1 MTLITKYLVSDLL
14 RKIFIITFGFTVLF
28 SFFSFIAELE
38 NLNTYEINLE
48 TIFYSQILN
57 APSIIYDVVPIA
69 TLIGSLWCFASLA
82 ANSEFVVF
90 FGSGFSTRH
99 FIKVIFTGGIPIV
112 ILTIFLSEIIM
123 PFSINKLN
131 QVKSGGGLNQTIEL
145 QTGYWIRDVLDYEKI
160 KNDAN
165 ERIINI
171 GQIDFDRKL
180 SSVLVYE
187 FDKQNKLI
195 RKISAKTG
203 LFQKDKMTDEG
214 VFFYSWSLVKPTILD
229 MSEPTSIT
237 EKQFD
242 NVILSTNISESTFNA
257 LTIKPDKMSAQ
268 ELRSYA
274 AYLEDSN
281 QDANSYE
288 ILFWKRIVYPLLIWI
303 MLLIA
308 TPAAFIQTRGGN
320 IGIKIFIGVLFGI
333 FFHLLN
339 GLVSHLGVLN
349 TWAPSVIA
357 FFPPISALII
367 GLLLLVQSQR
377 FALLK

>member
-48 TIFYSQILN
+48 KIFYSQILN
-57 APSIIYDVVPIA
+57 APSIIYDIIPIA
-69 TLIGSLWCFASLA
+69 TLIGSLWCFAALA

-99 FIKVIFTGGIPIV
+99 FIKVIITGGTPIV
-112 ILTIFLSEIIM
+112 MLTIFLSEIVM
-123 PFSINKLN
+123 PLSINKLN

-145 QTGYWIRDVLDYEKI
+145 QTGYWIRDVLDYDKI
-160 KNDAN
+160 ENDAN

-187 FDKQNKLI
+187 FDNQNKLI
-195 RKISAKTG
+195 RKISAKFG

-214 VFFYSWSLVKPTILD
+214 VYSWILVKPTILD

-268 ELRSYA
+268 ELRSYT

-320 IGIKIFIGVLFGI
+320 IGIKIFVGVLFGI

-349 TWAPSVIA
+349 TWPPSLIA

>member
-1 MTLITKYLVSDLL
+1 MTLITNYLVSDLL
-14 RKIFIITFGFTVLF
+14 RKVLVITFGFTVLF
-28 SFFSFIAELE
+28 SFFSFITELE
-38 NLNTYEINLE
+38 NLNSYEIKLE
-48 TIFYSQILN
+48 NIFYSQILN
-57 APSIIYDVVPIA
+57 APGIIYDVIPIA

-90 FGSGFSTRH
+90 FGSGFSTNH
-99 FIKVIFTGGIPIV
+99 FIKVIVTGGIPLV
-112 ILTIFLSEIIM
+112 ILTIFLSEIVI
-123 PFSINKLN
+123 PYSVSKLSHI
-131 QVKSGGGLNQTIEL
+131 KSGGGLYQTIEL

-160 KNDAN
+160 ENDAN

-195 RKISAKTG
+195 RKITSKTG
-203 LFQKDKMTDEG
+203 LFQKNNIVGEG
-214 VFFYSWSLVKPTILD
+214 IFSYSWNLTEPTILD
-229 MSEPTSIT
+229 VSEPTSIA
-237 EKQFD
+237 EKQVN
-242 NVILSTNISESTFNA
+242 NVILPTKITESTFYA
-257 LTIKPDKMSAQ
+257 LTIKPEKMSAR
-268 ELRSYA
+268 ELSSYA
-274 AYLEDSN
+274 TYLEDSN
-281 QDANSYE
+281 QDANSYK

-320 IGIKIFIGVLFGI
+320 IGIKIFVGVLFGI

-349 TWAPSVIA
+349 TWPPSVIA

>member
-38 NLNTYEINLE
+38 NLNTYEIKLE
-48 TIFYSQILN
+48 NIFYSQILN
-57 APSIIYDVVPIA
+57 APSIIYDVIPIA

-99 FIKVIFTGGIPIV
+99 FIKVIITGGIPIV

-123 PFSINKLN
+123 PSSINKLN
-131 QVKSGGGLNQTIEL
+131 KINSGGGLNQTIEL

-160 KNDAN
+160 ENDAN

-195 RKISAKTG
+195 RKITAKTG
-203 LFQKDKMTDEG
+203 LFQKTIWLMKGFSFTVG
-214 VFFYSWSLVKPTILD
+214 V
-229 MSEPTSIT
+229 
-237 EKQFD
+237 
-242 NVILSTNISESTFNA
+242 
-257 LTIKPDKMSAQ
+257 
-268 ELRSYA
+268 
-274 AYLEDSN
+274 
-281 QDANSYE
+281 
-288 ILFWKRIVYPLLIWI
+288 
-303 MLLIA
+303 
-308 TPAAFIQTRGGN
+308 
-320 IGIKIFIGVLFGI
+320 
-333 FFHLLN
+333 
-339 GLVSHLGVLN
+339 
-349 TWAPSVIA
+349 
-357 FFPPISALII
+357 
-367 GLLLLVQSQR
+367 
-377 FALLK
+377 

>member
-48 TIFYSQILN
+48 KIFYSQILN

-69 TLIGSLWCFASLA
+69 TLVGSLWCFASLA

-90 FGSGFSTRH
+90 FGSGFSTNH

-112 ILTIFLSEIIM
+112 ILTIVLSEFIM
-123 PFSINKLN
+123 PSFINKLN
-131 QVKSGGGLNQTIEL
+131 KINSGGVLNQTIEL

-160 KNDAN
+160 ENDAN

-180 SSVLVYE
+180 SSVLIYE
-187 FDKQNKLI
+187 FDKQNRLI
-195 RKISAKTG
+195 RKITAKTG
-203 LFQKDKMTDEG
+203 LFQKDNMADDG
-214 VFFYSWSLVKPTILD
+214 VFFYSWSLAEPTILD

-257 LTIKPDKMSAQ
+257 LTIKPEKMSAR

-288 ILFWKRIVYPLLIWI
+288 ILFWKRVVYPLLIWI

-320 IGIKIFIGVLFGI
+320 IGIKIFVGVLFGI

-339 GLVSHLGVLN
+339 GLVSHLGVIN
-349 TWAPSVIA
+349 TWPPSMIA

>member
-14 RKIFIITFGFTVLF
+14 RKVFVITFGFTVLF

-38 NLNTYEINLE
+38 NLNSYEIKLE
-48 TIFYSQILN
+48 NIFYSQILN
-57 APSIIYDVVPIA
+57 APSIIYDVIPIA

-99 FIKVIFTGGIPIV
+99 FIKVIIIGGIPLV
-112 ILTIFLSEIIM
+112 MLTIFLSEIVM
-123 PFSINKLN
+123 PASIHKLN
-131 QVKSGGGLNQTIEL
+131 QVKYGGGLNQKIEL
-145 QTGYWIRDVLDYEKI
+145 QTGYWIRDILDYERI
-160 KNDAN
+160 ENDAN

-171 GQIDFDRKL
+171 GRIDFDGKL
-180 SSVLVYE
+180 SSVLIYE

-195 RKISAKTG
+195 RKITAKNG
-203 LFQKDKMTDEG
+203 LFLKDKIADKG
-214 VFFYSWSLVKPTILD
+214 NLLYSWILTKPTILD

-242 NVILSTNISESTFNA
+242 NIILSTNISESTFNA
-257 LTIKPDKMSAQ
+257 LTIKPEKMSAR
-268 ELRSYA
+268 ELKSYV

-281 QDANSYE
+281 QDANSYK

-320 IGIKIFIGVLFGI
+320 IGIKIFVGVLFGI

-349 TWAPSVIA
+349 TWPPSVIA
-357 FFPPISALII
+357 FFPPISAFVI

>member
-14 RKIFIITFGFTVLF
+14 RKVFVITFGFTVLF
-28 SFFSFIAELE
+28 SFFSFMAELE
-38 NLNTYEINLE
+38 NLNGFEIKLE
-48 TIFYSQILN
+48 NIFYSQILN
-57 APSIIYDVVPIA
+57 APSIIYDVIPIA

-90 FGSGFSTRH
+90 FGSGFSTHH
-99 FIKVIFTGGIPIV
+99 FIKVILTGGIPLV
-112 ILTIFLSEIIM
+112 ILTIFLSEIVM
-123 PFSINKLN
+123 PYSISKLSH
-131 QVKSGGGLNQTIEL
+131 VKSGRGLYQTIEL

-160 KNDAN
+160 ENDAN

-171 GQIDFDRKL
+171 GQIDIDRKL

-195 RKISAKTG
+195 RKITSKNG
-203 LFQKDKMTDEG
+203 LFQKNNIAGEG
-214 VFFYSWSLVKPTILD
+214 ISSYSWNLMEPTILD
-229 MSEPTSIT
+229 VSEPTSIA
-237 EKQFD
+237 EKQAD
-242 NVILSTNISESTFNA
+242 NVILSTKITERTFYA
-257 LTIKPDKMSAQ
+257 LTIKPEKMSAG
-268 ELRSYA
+268 ELSSYA
-274 AYLEDSN
+274 TYLEDSN
-281 QDANSYE
+281 QDANAYK
-288 ILFWKRIVYPLLIWI
+288 ILFWKRIVYPSLIWI

-308 TPAAFIQTRGGN
+308 TPAAFIQIRGGN
-320 IGIKIFIGVLFGI
+320 IGIKIFVGVLFGI

-349 TWAPSVIA
+349 TWPPSVIA
-357 FFPPISALII
+357 FFPPISALVI

>member
-14 RKIFIITFGFTVLF
+14 RKVFVITFGFTVLF

-38 NLNTYEINLE
+38 NLNSYEIKLE
-48 TIFYSQILN
+48 NIFYSQILN
-57 APSIIYDVVPIA
+57 APGIIYDVIPIA

-90 FGSGFSTRH
+90 FGSGFSTHH
-99 FIKVIFTGGIPIV
+99 FIKVIITGGIPLV
-112 ILTIFLSEIIM
+112 ILTIFLSEIVI
-123 PFSINKLN
+123 PHSISKLS
-131 QVKSGGGLNQTIEL
+131 QVKSGGGLNQKIEL

-160 KNDAN
+160 ENDAN
-165 ERIINI
+165 ERILNI
-171 GQIDFDRKL
+171 GQIDVDRKL
-180 SSVLVYE
+180 FSVLVYE

-195 RKISAKTG
+195 RKITSKTG
-203 LFQKDKMTDEG
+203 LFQKHNITDEG
-214 VFFYSWSLVKPTILD
+214 IFSYSWNLTEPTILD
-229 MSEPTSIT
+229 VSEPTSIV
-237 EKQFD
+237 EKQVD
-242 NVILSTNISESTFNA
+242 SVILSTNITESTFYA
-257 LTIKPDKMSAQ
+257 LTIKPEKMSAK
-268 ELRSYA
+268 ELSNYA
-274 AYLEDSN
+274 TYLEDSN
-281 QDANSYE
+281 QDANPYK
-288 ILFWKRIVYPLLIWI
+288 ILFWKRIVYPLLIWV

-320 IGIKIFIGVLFGI
+320 IGIKIFVGVLFGI

>member
-14 RKIFIITFGFTVLF
+14 RKICVITFGFTVLF
-28 SFFSFIAELE
+28 SFFSFVAELE
-38 NLNTYEINLE
+38 NLNSYEINWGK
-48 TIFYSQILN
+48 IFYSQVLN
-57 APSIIYDVVPIA
+57 APMIIYDVIPIA
-69 TLIGSLWCFASLA
+69 TLIGSLWCFAALA

-99 FIKVIFTGGIPIV
+99 FMKV
-112 ILTIFLSEIIM
+112 ILTGGVPLIILTVFLSEIVM
-123 PFSINKLN
+123 PSSINKLS
-131 QVKSGGGLNQTIEL
+131 QVKSGNVLDQPIEL
-145 QTGYWIRDVLDYEKI
+145 QTGYWIRDVLDYKKI
-160 KNDAN
+160 ENDVN

-180 SSVLVYE
+180 FSVLVYE

-195 RKISAKTG
+195 RKITAKTG
-203 LFQKDKMTDEG
+203 
-214 VFFYSWSLVKPTILD
+214 FFKKNKRANGKVIFHNWTLTEPTILD
-229 MSEPTSIT
+229 MSNPESIT
-237 EKQFD
+237 EKQIE
-242 NVILSTNISESTFNA
+242 NITLSTNISESTFYA
-257 LTIKPDKMSAQ
+257 LTIKPEKMSAQ
-268 ELRSYA
+268 ELRSYV

-288 ILFWKRIVYPLLIWI
+288 ILFWKRVVYPLLIWV

-320 IGIKIFIGVLFGI
+320 IGIKIFAGVLFGI

-339 GLVSHLGVLN
+339 SLVSHLGVLN
-349 TWAPSVIA
+349 TWSPSVIA

>member
-38 NLNTYEINLE
+38 NLNTYEIELE
-48 TIFYSQILN
+48 KIFYSQILN

-69 TLIGSLWCFASLA
+69 TLIGSLWCFAAFA

-99 FIKVIFTGGIPIV
+99 FIKVIITGGTPIV
-112 ILTIFLSEIIM
+112 MLTILLSEIIM

-131 QVKSGGGLNQTIEL
+131 QVKSGGELNQTIEL

-160 KNDAN
+160 ENDAN

-180 SSVLVYE
+180 SFILVYE

-195 RKISAKTG
+195 RKITAKTG
-203 LFQKDKMTDEG
+203 FFEKYNMTDED
-214 VFFYSWSLVKPTILD
+214 VFFYSWRLIKPTILD

-242 NVILSTNISESTFNA
+242 NLILSTNISERTFNA
-257 LTIKPDKMSAQ
+257 LTIKPEKMSAQ

-308 TPAAFIQTRGGN
+308 TPVSFIQARGGN
-320 IGIKIFIGVLFGI
+320 IGIKIFVGVLFGI

-349 TWAPSVIA
+349 TWPPSLIA

-377 FALLK
+377 YALLK

>member
-28 SFFSFIAELE
+28 SFFSFITELE
-38 NLNTYEINLE
+38 NLNTYEIKLE
-48 TIFYSQILN
+48 KIFYSQILN

-99 FIKVIFTGGIPIV
+99 FIKVILTGGIPIV

-123 PFSINKLN
+123 PSSINKLN
-131 QVKSGGGLNQTIEL
+131 KINSGGGLNQTIEL

-160 KNDAN
+160 ENDAN

-180 SSVLVYE
+180 SSILVYE

-195 RKISAKTG
+195 RKITAKTG
-203 LFQKDKMTDEG
+203 LFQKNNMADEG
-214 VFFYSWSLVKPTILD
+214 VFFYSWSLAKPTILD

-242 NVILSTNISESTFNA
+242 NIILSTNISESTFNA
-257 LTIKPDKMSAQ
+257 LTIKPEKMSAQ
-268 ELRSYA
+268 ELRSYV

-288 ILFWKRIVYPLLIWI
+288 ILFGK
-303 MLLIA
+303 
-308 TPAAFIQTRGGN
+308 G
-320 IGIKIFIGVLFGI
+320 
-333 FFHLLN
+333 
-339 GLVSHLGVLN
+339 
-349 TWAPSVIA
+349 
-357 FFPPISALII
+357 
-367 GLLLLVQSQR
+367 
-377 FALLK
+377 

>member
-1 MTLITKYLVSDLL
+1 MSDLL
-14 RKIFIITFGFTVLF
+14 RKVFVITFGFTVLF

-38 NLNTYEINLE
+38 NLNGYEIKLAN
-48 TIFYSQILN
+48 IFYSQILN
-57 APSIIYDVVPIA
+57 APGIIYDVIPIA

-90 FGSGFSTRH
+90 FGSGFSTHH
-99 FIKVIFTGGIPIV
+99 FIKVIITGGIPLV
-112 ILTIFLSEIIM
+112 ILTIFLSEIVM
-123 PFSINKLN
+123 PHSISKLS
-131 QVKSGGGLNQTIEL
+131 QVKSGGGLNQKIEL

-160 KNDAN
+160 ENDAN
-165 ERIINI
+165 ERILNI
-171 GQIDFDRKL
+171 GQIDVDRKL
-180 SSVLVYE
+180 FSVLVYE

-195 RKISAKTG
+195 RKITSKTG
-203 LFQKDKMTDEG
+203 LFQKNNITDEG
-214 VFFYSWSLVKPTILD
+214 IFYYSWNLMEPTILD
-229 MSEPTSIT
+229 VSEPTSIV
-237 EKQFD
+237 EKHVD
-242 NVILSTNISESTFNA
+242 SVILSTNITESTFYA
-257 LTIKPDKMSAQ
+257 LTIKPEKMSAK
-268 ELRSYA
+268 ELSNYA
-274 AYLEDSN
+274 TYLEDSN
-281 QDANSYE
+281 QDANPYK
-288 ILFWKRIVYPLLIWI
+288 ILFWKRIVYPLLIWV

>member
-14 RKIFIITFGFTVLF
+14 RKIFIITFGFTILF

-38 NLNTYEINLE
+38 NLNSYEINLE
-48 TIFYSQILN
+48 HIAYSQILN
-57 APSIIYDVVPIA
+57 APSIIYAVIPIA
-69 TLIGSLWCFASLA
+69 TLIGSLWCFATLA

-90 FGSGFSTRH
+90 FGSGFSTSH
-99 FIKVIFTGGIPIV
+99 FIKVIITGGIPIV
-112 ILTIFLSEIIM
+112 ILTIFLSEVII
-123 PFSINKLN
+123 PSSINKLN
-131 QVKSGGGLNQTIEL
+131 QVKSGSGLNQTIEL
-145 QTGYWIRDVLDYEKI
+145 QTGYWIRDVLNYEKI
-160 KNDAN
+160 ENNAN

-171 GQIDFDRKL
+171 GQIDFDGKL
-180 SSVLVYE
+180 FSILVYE

-195 RKISAKTG
+195 RKITAKTG
-203 LFQKDKMTDEG
+203 LFQKDKMADEG
-214 VFFYSWSLVKPTILD
+214 IFFYSWNLTEPTILD
-229 MSEPTSIT
+229 MSKPTSIT

-242 NVILSTNISESTFNA
+242 NIILSTNISESTFYA
-257 LTIKPDKMSAQ
+257 LTIKPEKMSAR
-268 ELRSYA
+268 ELKSYA

-281 QDANSYE
+281 QDANSYK
-288 ILFWKRIVYPLLIWI
+288 ILFWKKIVYPLLIWI

-320 IGIKIFIGVLFGI
+320 VGIKIFIGVLFGI

>member
-14 RKIFIITFGFTVLF
+14 RKVFVITFGFTVLF

-38 NLNTYEINLE
+38 NLNGYEIKLAN
-48 TIFYSQILN
+48 IFYSQILN
-57 APSIIYDVVPIA
+57 APGIIYDVIPIA

-90 FGSGFSTRH
+90 FGSGFSTHH
-99 FIKVIFTGGIPIV
+99 FIKVIITGGIPLV
-112 ILTIFLSEIIM
+112 ILTIFLSEIVM
-123 PFSINKLN
+123 PHSISKLS
-131 QVKSGGGLNQTIEL
+131 QVKSGGGLNQKIEL

-160 KNDAN
+160 ENDAN
-165 ERIINI
+165 ERILNI
-171 GQIDFDRKL
+171 GQIDVDRKL
-180 SSVLVYE
+180 FSVLVYE

-195 RKISAKTG
+195 RKITSKTG
-203 LFQKDKMTDEG
+203 LFQKNNITDEG
-214 VFFYSWSLVKPTILD
+214 IFYYSWNLMEPTILD
-229 MSEPTSIT
+229 VSEPTSIV
-237 EKQFD
+237 EKHVD
-242 NVILSTNISESTFNA
+242 SVILSTNITESTFYA
-257 LTIKPDKMSAQ
+257 LTIKPEKMSAK
-268 ELRSYA
+268 ELSNYA
-274 AYLEDSN
+274 TYLEDSN
-281 QDANSYE
+281 QDANPYK
-288 ILFWKRIVYPLLIWI
+288 ILFWKRIVYPLLIWV

>member
-14 RKIFIITFGFTVLF
+14 RKVFVITFGFTVLF

-38 NLNTYEINLE
+38 NLNSYEIKLE
-48 TIFYSQILN
+48 NIFYSQILN
-57 APSIIYDVVPIA
+57 APSIIYDVIPIA

-99 FIKVIFTGGIPIV
+99 FIKVIITGGIPLV
-112 ILTIFLSEIIM
+112 ILTIFLSEFVM
-123 PFSINKLN
+123 PYSVSKLS
-131 QVKSGGGLNQTIEL
+131 QVKSGGGLHQTIEL
-145 QTGYWIRDVLDYEKI
+145 QTGYWIRDVLNYKKI
-160 KNDAN
+160 ENDAN

-171 GQIDFDRKL
+171 GQIGFDRKL

-195 RKISAKTG
+195 RKITSKSG
-203 LFQKDKMTDEG
+203 FFQKNNVADEG
-214 VFFYSWSLVKPTILD
+214 VFSYSWNLTEPTILD
-229 MSEPTSIT
+229 VSEPMSIA
-237 EKQFD
+237 EKQVD
-242 NVILSTNISESTFNA
+242 NVILSTNITESTFYA
-257 LTIKPDKMSAQ
+257 LTINPEKMSAR
-268 ELRSYA
+268 ELSSYA
-274 AYLEDSN
+274 TYLEDSN
-281 QDANSYE
+281 QDANSYK

-320 IGIKIFIGVLFGI
+320 IGIKIFVGVLFGI

>member
-1 MTLITKYLVSDLL
+1 MTLITNYLVSDLL
-14 RKIFIITFGFTVLF
+14 RKVLVITFGFTVLF
-28 SFFSFIAELE
+28 SFFSFITELE
-38 NLNTYEINLE
+38 NLNSYEIKLE
-48 TIFYSQILN
+48 NIFYSQILN
-57 APSIIYDVVPIA
+57 APGIIYDVIPIA

-90 FGSGFSTRH
+90 FGSGFSTNN
-99 FIKVIFTGGIPIV
+99 FIKVIVTGGIPLV
-112 ILTIFLSEIIM
+112 ILTIFLSEIVI
-123 PFSINKLN
+123 PYSVSKLSHI
-131 QVKSGGGLNQTIEL
+131 KSGGGLYQTIEL

-160 KNDAN
+160 ENDAN

-171 GQIDFDRKL
+171 GRIDFDRKL

-195 RKISAKTG
+195 RKITSKTG
-203 LFQKDKMTDEG
+203 LFQKNNIAGERI
-214 VFFYSWSLVKPTILD
+214 FSYSWNLTEPTILD
-229 MSEPTSIT
+229 VSEPTSIA
-237 EKQFD
+237 EKQVD
-242 NVILSTNISESTFNA
+242 NVMLSTKITESTFYA
-257 LTIKPDKMSAQ
+257 LTIKPEKMSAR
-268 ELRSYA
+268 ELSSYA
-274 AYLEDSN
+274 TYLEDSN
-281 QDANSYE
+281 QDANSYK

-320 IGIKIFIGVLFGI
+320 IGIKIFVGVLFGI

-339 GLVSHLGVLN
+339 GLISHLGVLN
-349 TWAPSVIA
+349 TWPPSVIA